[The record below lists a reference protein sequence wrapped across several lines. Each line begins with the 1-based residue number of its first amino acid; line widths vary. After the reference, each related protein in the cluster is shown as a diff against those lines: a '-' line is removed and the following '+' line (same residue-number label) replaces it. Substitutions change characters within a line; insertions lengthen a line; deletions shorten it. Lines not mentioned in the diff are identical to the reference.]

1 MSAFTSRHSES
12 VKLSTTSYNPS
23 FQAQVPS
30 SLNPHFLL
38 RLSILICSIL
48 KQCFNVYTGVSL
60 LCSIL
65 LYSDYPGPPH
75 LDAELIAV
83 LYRRASP
90 RPASGGTRHSTHESN
105 TSRQRV
111 PSSSGAR
118 RKWTRVQG
126 LRISRGCPVCLGR
139 LALTHTVNLEPQI
152 QEAYSHASR
161 PALALTRRGVPPPA

>member
-1 MSAFTSRHSES
+1 MSTQEYRYY
-12 VKLSTTSYNPS
+12 VVL
-23 FQAQVPS
+23 V
-30 SLNPHFLL
+30 
-38 RLSILICSIL
+38 C
-48 KQCFNVYTGVSL
+48 
-60 LCSIL
+60 
-65 LYSDYPGPPH
+65 SDYPGPPH
-75 LDAELIAV
+75 LDSELIAV

-126 LRISRGCPVCLGR
+126 LRISRGRPDCLGR
-139 LALTHTVNLEPQI
+139 LALTHTRPTPNAVNLEPQI

-161 PALALTRRGVPPPA
+161 PALALTRPRLPPDGLAGAR